1 MVPVEAGGGI
11 CRLLDLDENLV
22 DEIPRLV
29 VVNGRL
35 VLHNFLLHQKLHV
48 LNVAISEIYM
58 LKNAMSLSNFNNI

>member
-1 MVPVEAGGGI
+1 MIPVEAGGGV
-11 CRLLDLDENLV
+11 CCLLDLDENFV

-35 VLHNFLLHQKLHV
+35 VFNNFLLHQKLHV

-58 LKNAMSLSNFNNI
+58 LKMQCLSL